1 LKGTSDKG
9 GQKQFWGIL
18 YRFSKYGR
26 LVYAVV
32 DKMLKW
38 QTVFVTTALKK
49 GAFMEQFEEDILSD
63 VHADFLTY
71 QGVKELESEAFN
83 RGLPEKGMTPLPANG
98 LGFSDPEQWVADDLE
113 HAAPFKASPVIL
125 LIDDEKPFRNVL
137 VQVLSKAGYDV
148 VEAANG
154 AEGIDRF
161 YEKPADMII
170 TDIIMPEKEGIE
182 TIIELK
188 KDNPE
193 VKLIAMSGG
202 GWYGTDIDFDMAKR
216 LGARTLDKPFELQEL
231 LNVVAELLN

>member
-1 LKGTSDKG
+1 MYLIPG
-9 GQKQFWGIL
+9 GDYLPKKQKSAW
-18 YRFSKYGR
+18 
-26 LVYAVV
+26 VV
-32 DKMLKW
+32 RNG
-38 QTVFVTTALKK
+38 FGGCRTAIKK
-49 GAFMEQFEEDILSD
+49 GAFMEQFEEDVSSHPFSD
-63 VHADFLTY
+63 EQKY
-71 QGVKELESEAFN
+71 QGVEELESEAFN
-83 RGLPEKGMTPLPANG
+83 RGLPEKDMTPLPVNEH
-98 LGFSDPEQWVADDLE
+98 GFSNPGQWVADDFE
-113 HAAPFKASPVIL
+113 HAAPIKASPVIL
-125 LIDDEKPFRNVL
+125 LIDDEKPFRDVL
-137 VQVLSKAGYDV
+137 KQVLSKAGYDV

-188 KDNPE
+188 KDNPK